1 MLIAY
6 HCPKQFSSSPCDTTL
21 EQRQPAFALP
31 ALRAALGRNALLTV
45 RELEVLQLVAEGR
58 SDREIATILY
68 ISTRTVEFH
77 VANILGKL
85 GAGNRRDAATIAAHF
100 GLV

>member
-1 MLIAY
+1 MLVAY
-6 HCPKQFSSSPCDTTL
+6 HCPEQFSSSPCATTL
-21 EQRQPAFALP
+21 QQRQAASALP
-31 ALRAALGRNALLTV
+31 ARGAALGRNVLLTV
-45 RELEVLQLVAEGR
+45 REREVLRLVAEGR

-68 ISTRTVEFH
+68 IGTRTVEFH

-85 GAGNRRDAATIAAHF
+85 GAGNRREAATIAAHF

>member
-1 MLIAY
+1 L
-6 HCPKQFSSSPCDTTL
+6 D
-21 EQRQPAFALP
+21 QRQPAFALP
-31 ALRAALGRNALLTV
+31 ARHAALGRNVLLTV
-45 RELEVLQLVAEGR
+45 RKLEVLQLVAEGR
-58 SDREIATILY
+58 SDRESATILY

-85 GAGNRRDAATIAAHF
+85 GAGNRREAATIAAHF